1 MHGALDPLPVLAL
14 ERIESPA
21 PNPHPSAAAD
31 APSERH
37 SAPSL
42 LAPNLR
48 KGGQLLLIVDPM
60 GGGGIG
66 NTSNDK
72 AGLSQS
78 TPAADVDPVAVL
90 EKLGG
95 AIERNEDRE
104 VYQVDLRGIKITD
117 AGLVNLKT
125 LDLHS
130 NKIVD
135 LSPIMNMGKLETL
148 YLRNNKIQNVPD
160 LSKLI
165 YITSISF
172 QNNDLQDIS
181 GLKAMDGLQT
191 LNITNN
197 PMLNDL
203 APLSGLKRLKSLTAA
218 SCKITSTTDLQLMKS
233 LQSLNIQGNPV
244 PKAELQ
250 TLKTALPGCKI
261 LHN

>member
-42 LAPNLR
+42 LAPMLAPNLR
-48 KGGQLLLIVDPM
+48 KGGQLLSIVDPM

-117 AGLVNLKT
+117 AGLVHLKVLT
-125 LDLHS
+125 KLQYLDLRATS
-130 NKIVD
+130 
-135 LSPIMNMGKLETL
+135 
-148 YLRNNKIQNVPD
+148 
-160 LSKLI
+160 
-165 YITSISF
+165 ITSIGLP
-172 QNNDLQDIS
+172 DLQ
-181 GLKAMDGLQT
+181 Q
-191 LNITNN
+191 
-197 PMLNDL
+197 
-203 APLSGLKRLKSLTAA
+203 A
-218 SCKITSTTDLQLMKS
+218 SPACQIE
-233 LQSLNIQGNPV
+233 G
-244 PKAELQ
+244 
-250 TLKTALPGCKI
+250 
-261 LHN
+261 

>member
-117 AGLVNLKT
+117 AGLVHLKVLT
-125 LDLHS
+125 KLQYLDLRATS
-130 NKIVD
+130 
-135 LSPIMNMGKLETL
+135 
-148 YLRNNKIQNVPD
+148 
-160 LSKLI
+160 
-165 YITSISF
+165 ITSIGLP
-172 QNNDLQDIS
+172 DLQ
-181 GLKAMDGLQT
+181 Q
-191 LNITNN
+191 
-197 PMLNDL
+197 
-203 APLSGLKRLKSLTAA
+203 A
-218 SCKITSTTDLQLMKS
+218 SPACQIE
-233 LQSLNIQGNPV
+233 G
-244 PKAELQ
+244 
-250 TLKTALPGCKI
+250 
-261 LHN
+261 